1 MNDRHLDRFRYR
13 IRLIVCL
20 PISYSGQEGKRSKAR
35 DYRSPEVNPM
45 AVYVVTGGAGFIGSH
60 IVEELLRRKQT
71 VKVIDN
77 FSTGKRENLKPFIG
91 KVETVEADIAES
103 LALGEY
109 LRGADYVIHQA
120 AIPSVPKSILD
131 PVKSHRANVDGT
143 LQLLLACREAGV
155 RRVVYASSSSL
166 YGDSPAL
173 PKHEVM
179 LPNPLSPYGAQ
190 KLFGEIYCQ
199 VFTKAYGLETVSLR
213 YFNVFGPRQD
223 ATSQYSGVLALF
235 IPAILKGHRPTVY
248 GDGLQSRDFT
258 YVQNVV
264 EANLL
269 ACTTS
274 GVAGDVFNIACGD
287 CITVN
292 SMLQQI
298 NKITGNDI
306 APIYTDPRRGDIKH
320 SMADITKAREKLGYN
335 PLVSFE
341 EGLRRAIE
349 WYRNNIS

>member
-1 MNDRHLDRFRYR
+1 
-13 IRLIVCL
+13 
-20 PISYSGQEGKRSKAR
+20 
-35 DYRSPEVNPM
+35 M

-77 FSTGKRENLKPFIG
+77 FSTGKRENLKPFMG

-155 RRVVYASSSSL
+155 HRVVYASSSSL
-166 YGDSPAL
+166 YGDSPTL

-341 EGLRRAIE
+341 EGLRRTIE